1 MNQCISFFDDCDLT
15 TTIHQDNHAVQYFR
29 FATDSKVT
37 MIWRRTQQV
46 KDIVYKMFATERS
59 QKWWEMIKWY
69 VRWIKVT
76 WIAELP
82 WIASCV
88 CMSLRVYVDICC
100 DICGCSANLS
110 ALRGTSRLSKL
121 ARAPCWLCQAQ
132 ELACCDFQTF
142 LCLESWKVGKLDS
155 WAEIRPRAR
164 FWHWF
169 WALLSYSTWSTQEM
183 LWKGKWIHWIHG
195 CFLVIQHLCV
205 QTAGSAFVFY
215 ISDSLG
221 LRYQIA
227 FWQSP
232 RSLKI
237 CIGVRVRTANPMLS
251 ETDSK
256 PI

>member
-1 MNQCISFFDDCDLT
+1 MTVTWLYT
-15 TTIHQDNHAVQYFR
+15 TLHQDNHAVQYFR

-37 MIWRRTQQV
+37 INWRRTQQV

-88 CMSLRVYVDICC
+88 CMSLRVYVMTFVDVLRTCQR
-100 DICGCSANLS
+100 LEV
-110 ALRGTSRLSKL
+110 LRGFQSSHGHLVGYARPRNSHAAISKPSCAL
-121 ARAPCWLCQAQ
+121 
-132 ELACCDFQTF
+132 
-142 LCLESWKVGKLDS
+142 KVGKLES

-183 LWKGKWIHWIHG
+183 LWKGKWIHWICG

-251 ETDSK
+251 ETDFK